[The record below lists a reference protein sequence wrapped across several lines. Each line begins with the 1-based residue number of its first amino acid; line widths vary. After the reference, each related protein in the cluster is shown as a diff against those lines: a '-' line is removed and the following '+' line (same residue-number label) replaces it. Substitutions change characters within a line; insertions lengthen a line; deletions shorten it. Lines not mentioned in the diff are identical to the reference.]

1 VSAVTPSG
9 WLRDTAGLYARAFR
23 RAAALALRNWPV
35 ALVLFGFDMLRDVL
49 DGLLARLGAGT
60 LGLVGSFLSYLV
72 LVAFMSLWL
81 FLVAEVIRTGRIQP
95 RDWVAGLSA
104 YFGDLLTVLFL
115 FWIIVFVAQLLLLTT
130 PLLGIVLGL
139 ALLTFG
145 NAVPE
150 LVYLGR
156 HPPASILVESYRF
169 IGENWVEWFPA
180 NILLAC
186 CVYGLGRL
194 ASELFPALLVPDLVT
209 SLALYFA
216 MIARG
221 LLFQELATSSRR
233 ARAFRRAAE

>member
-1 VSAVTPSG
+1 VSAAARPG
-9 WLRDTAGLYARAFR
+9 WLRDTGGLYVRVFK

-35 ALVLFGFDMLRDVL
+35 ALVLFGFGMLRDVL
-49 DGLLARLGAGT
+49 DAFIGALGTGP
-60 LGLVGSFLSYLV
+60 LSLVGGFLSYLV
-72 LVAFMSLWL
+72 FVAFMSSWL

-95 RDWVAGLSA
+95 RDWLAGLGA

-115 FWIIVFVAQLLLLTT
+115 FWIIVFVAQILFLTA
-130 PLLGIVLGL
+130 PLVGIVLAL

-156 HPPASILVESYRF
+156 HPPAAILVESYRF
-169 IGENWVEWFPA
+169 IGENWIEWFPA
-180 NILLAC
+180 NILLAG
-186 CVYGLGRL
+186 CVYGVSRL
-194 ASELFPALLVPDLVT
+194 ALELFPSLFVPELVT